1 MRAGGEYEAN
11 ATSKRGR
18 VVDRDPA
25 KHRIRV
31 QFEDEDGMVSAW
43 IDVLG
48 RSAGGV
54 QSFMMP
60 SMGDEVWCALDPKG
74 EDGCLIGSKY
84 NDQNAPP
91 FGSNEDVGMVWPGG
105 SFHLDV
111 GSGAVTVTTNGP
123 VDITTSGDAT
133 IKAANIKLESATLTH
148 NGVNIGDTH
157 KHAGVAP
164 GGAKTDVPS

>member
-111 GSGAVTVTTNGP
+111 GSGAVTIKTNGP